1 MDIIKEQINSSR
13 TITNKTL
20 DSYLYMIN
28 NLHKKR
34 FGKNLTNIE
43 FLLDYQKTIDSMD
56 DLKESSKKTY
66 LSSIVVV
73 LDSNADQR
81 FIKVLQDYRNLMNK
95 YIDNYNTELT
105 KQIKTVTQK
114 ENWLTII
121 ELRKVIPFYY
131 KQLVFHKI
139 FKKKTLSKNERSLL
153 QYWLIANLYIGDSNQ
168 PPIRLE
174 YGEMKIIQLA
184 DYNKLTE
191 SQQKHNFLILDKDN
205 KYFSLGDYKTGHTYG
220 IKTIAITNKI
230 NKILT
235 KYLKNHTSDYLL
247 LNTRGNPMTSNGLI
261 RLIKEAFKPTEKH
274 ITVNLLRHIY
284 ISEFNKGVL
293 FEKKALIADK
303 MGHSIS
309 TQEMYR
315 KQ

>member
-1 MDIIKEQINSSR
+1 MDIIKEKINTSR

-20 DSYLYMIN
+20 DSYLLMIN

-34 FGKNLTNIE
+34 FNKNVE
-43 FLLDYQKTIDSMD
+43 SVDFLLDYQKTIDSMS

-66 LSSIVVV
+66 LSAVVVV
-73 LDSNADQR
+73 LDSLEDER
-81 FIKVLQDYRNLMNK
+81 FIKVLQEYRNLMNK
-95 YIDNYNTELT
+95 YIDNYNIELT

-114 ENWLTII
+114 ENWLSII
-121 ELRKVIPFYY
+121 QLRKVIPFYY

-174 YGEMKIIQLA
+174 YGEMKIIQLV

-191 SQQKHNFLILDKDN
+191 SQQKHNFLIIDKDN

-220 IKTIAITNKI
+220 IKTIPITNKI

-261 RLIKEAFKPTEKH
+261 RLIKETFTPTEKH
-274 ITVNLLRHIY
+274 VTVNLLRHIY